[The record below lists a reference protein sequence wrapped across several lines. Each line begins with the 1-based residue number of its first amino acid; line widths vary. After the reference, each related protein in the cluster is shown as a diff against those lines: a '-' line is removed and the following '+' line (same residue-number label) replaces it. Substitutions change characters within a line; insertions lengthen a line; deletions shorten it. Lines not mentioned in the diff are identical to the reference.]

1 MNIYRKFDETDFPA
15 NFSNHTCTA
24 FIALLELGIVNAGK
38 YVLSVLRI
46 LAFELSAIPDF
57 SANFPIRYVAFN
69 PLF

>member
-1 MNIYRKFDETDFPA
+1 MFDETDFPA
-15 NFSNHTCTA
+15 KISNPTCTA

-57 SANFPIRYVAFN
+57 SANFPIRYVALN